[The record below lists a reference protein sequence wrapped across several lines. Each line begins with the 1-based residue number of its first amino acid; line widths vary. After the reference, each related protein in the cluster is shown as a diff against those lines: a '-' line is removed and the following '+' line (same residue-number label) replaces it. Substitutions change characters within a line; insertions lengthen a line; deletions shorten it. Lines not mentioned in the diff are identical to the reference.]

1 MSTIDA
7 YSKPSQNSRMDLLA
21 KIVNSWKP
29 LTIFAKT
36 LHRCLIG
43 FQIRHWTTSSC
54 ILALMKERD
63 PTQDP
68 NFKSLTRTLFLN
80 FLIFNC
86 TIDKSQ
92 KSWIDNFFL
101 KLVFHYL
108 KNVYLISCIENV
120 SRLATAIDCQNSL
133 SSISDR
139 KKWWEIFQ
147 KKNKSKGA
155 TYKRISLFLVRLQT
169 ASLWLDK
176 KLSVL
181 EQYTKRISRTY

>member
-1 MSTIDA
+1 MFDRVLNTPLNNFITHSSTNERER
-7 YSKPSQNSRMDLLA
+7 SWR
-21 KIVNSWKP
+21 KI
-29 LTIFAKT
+29 
-36 LHRCLIG
+36 LIL
-43 FQIRHWTTSSC
+43 RAS
-54 ILALMKERD
+54 LER
-63 PTQDP
+63 
-68 NFKSLTRTLFLN
+68 F
-80 FLIFNC
+80 FLISSFLITQLINPRNLES
-86 TIDKSQ
+86 TT
-92 KSWIDNFFL
+92 FFL

-181 EQYTKRISRTY
+181 EQYTKRIKSYVLNAYILNAWVLSPRCKWRGPLQSKLPSLEM